1 MHREWKEWRRNAQCI
16 MEKSPNIIATL
27 QWESSGLPDP
37 ALSIGLI
44 VCVVKTW
51 YHQSECCWILLNRV
65 LTQFLAVSAFQH
77 SHCSHCNSVN
87 ASSRQGM
94 FQNGALYPKR
104 CCNAATSA
112 LWACVTWLSQWSE
125 DGIVKFGTSG
135 PNLFLS
141 LNKFSRDGFSLSLCF
156 QEAQMIWFVWLAWF
170 GHKSDAGLRAI
181 YLPVKILW
189 VVNVVKSLLTF
200 LGLEQILPWQPAQH
214 WCTSP
219 QMSSY

>member
-1 MHREWKEWRRNAQCI
+1 MNAVAFYWTGFWRNFSQFLLSNIHIAVTAMQWMHRHARACFKMVLYVSGKTGQVRNT
-16 MEKSPNIIATL
+16 S
-27 QWESSGLPDP
+27 
-37 ALSIGLI
+37 
-44 VCVVKTW
+44 
-51 YHQSECCWILLNRV
+51 
-65 LTQFLAVSAFQH
+65 
-77 SHCSHCNSVN
+77 
-87 ASSRQGM
+87 
-94 FQNGALYPKR
+94 PKR

-141 LNKFSRDGFSLSLCF
+141 LNRFTRDGFSLSLCF

-181 YLPVKILW
+181 YLPVKIVW

-214 WCTSP
+214 WRTSP